1 MVAKLLMGARMMP
14 VLTAEEEVAENLST
28 ITVWC
33 KKATIIIGSPSD
45 VYTEKRLVKDICEMI
60 EEGKGLLG
68 LSEFSAK
75 NIKHGFD
82 DKSLMKDLH
91 HNWSALVSDD
101 VVRLEK
107 LQAQQTIFF
116 SWCDKAKN
124 ILQDNSRKITIEVMK
139 QLAEESVI
147 YPPNPDTVKRIRR
160 DANAVTSPNATNL
173 CYEVVPGFSRGPL
186 NPRL

>member
-1 MVAKLLMGARMMP
+1 MDTLVDVERLKMKL
-14 VLTAEEEVAENLST
+14 
-28 ITVWC
+28 
-33 KKATIIIGSPSD
+33 SD
-45 VYTEKRLVKDICEMI
+45 TTSWRLDTQVKI
-60 EEGKGLLG
+60 
-68 LSEFSAK
+68 
-75 NIKHGFD
+75 
-82 DKSLMKDLH
+82 
-91 HNWSALVSDD
+91 
-101 VVRLEK
+101 
-107 LQAQQTIFF
+107 QAQQTIFF